1 MLGENRAAYLGWI
14 KMEAGQKVLEAQYR
28 ADTYGGS
35 TPEETLGLFIKAL
48 EAKDYELAAK
58 YFVVENQNE
67 SKEIFSQAD
76 ASGGMAGFIGAYRNG
91 RVVLPG
97 GVGSS
102 GIFEFEL
109 YGPDEVEYPF
119 RVRLILNEF
128 TSKWKIIEL

>member
-58 YFVVENQNE
+58 YFVVENQE
-67 SKEIFSQAD
+67 KELDENIKGNT
-76 ASGGMAGFIGAYRNG
+76 GGANQYFIDAYRKG
-91 RVVLPG
+91 RIVPPSN
-97 GVGSS
+97 VGSS
-102 GIFEFEL
+102 GIYEIEVF
-109 YGPDEVEYPF
+109 PQDESIAF
-119 RVRLILNEF
+119 GVRLILNEF
-128 TSKWKIIEL
+128 NGRWKIIEL